1 MAQEE
6 SSQLKFRIDRE
17 LRERLEEVAAKN
29 GASLNKEITERLVR
43 SFEAKSLDDSKPTF
57 GILKMLQE
65 AMNAAGE
72 SALFEE
78 NDFSWEIARQKRWTD
93 SALAYGRA
101 VEAAIAILE
110 ALRPAGRSP
119 SDDNPTPWDGRFW
132 GEYFL
137 KFAASGKPNVPEN
150 QALATDL
157 NKSIGD
163 LVQRIESYRVFDAR
177 DAAMQRQSKR
187 GKK

>member
-1 MAQEE
+1 MAQED

-17 LRERLEEVAAKN
+17 LRDQLEKAAEKN
-29 GASLNKEITERLVR
+29 GVSLNKEITERLVR
-43 SFEAKSLDDSKPTF
+43 SLEAKSLDDSKPTF
-57 GILKMLQE
+57 GILKLIQE

-72 SALFEE
+72 AALFEE
-78 NDFSWEIARQKRWTD
+78 NDMSWEIARKKLWTD
-93 SALAYGRA
+93 SPQAYGRA
-101 VEAAIAILE
+101 VEATITILE
-110 ALRPAGRSP
+110 ALRPATRRAP
-119 SDDNPTPWDGRFW
+119 DNYPTPWDGVFW

-157 NKSIGD
+157 NKSLGA
-163 LVQRIESYRVFDAR
+163 LVQRIESYRTLDAR

-187 GKK
+187 SKK